1 MKDRHLTSF
10 TGMSLEELQE
20 LCKSIGEPVY
30 RARQILLWIYKK
42 GATSFEQMHNL
53 PERLREELEKKNLLF
68 QTEVDTVAKT
78 IDGTEK
84 LEIRLFDGN
93 IIESVLLRNRRKV
106 TACVSTQVG
115 CAMTCSFCASG
126 QLGLE
131 RNLDTGEI
139 IEQTL
144 HIKNHLHQNESL
156 TSIVFMGIGEPL
168 ANYDNVIKSLK
179 IMNADWGLGIS
190 MRHITVS
197 TVGIVT
203 GIRRLA
209 RERLKINLAISLHAS
224 DDSTRSGI
232 IPSNKKNSIRNI
244 LAAAREYFRAT
255 HRDISFEYTLIE
267 GINSSVQDANALA
280 RLLKGIRCIINI
292 LPLNPIEECELRPPD
307 RKTVETFCNILKRNG
322 MVVTLRKKKGD
333 DVNAACGQLRLQ
345 RYKHGKR
352 YKTRKTGDGK
362 HPLSFA

>member
-42 GATSFEQMHNL
+42 GATSFEQMYNL

-84 LEIRLFDGN
+84 LAIRLFDGN

-115 CAMTCSFCASG
+115 CAMACSFCASG

-156 TSIVFMGIGEPL
+156 TNIVFMGIGEPL
-168 ANYDNVIKSLK
+168 ANYDNVIKS
-179 IMNADWGLGIS
+179 
-190 MRHITVS
+190 
-197 TVGIVT
+197 
-203 GIRRLA
+203 
-209 RERLKINLAISLHAS
+209 
-224 DDSTRSGI
+224 
-232 IPSNKKNSIRNI
+232 
-244 LAAAREYFRAT
+244 
-255 HRDISFEYTLIE
+255 
-267 GINSSVQDANALA
+267 
-280 RLLKGIRCIINI
+280 
-292 LPLNPIEECELRPPD
+292 
-307 RKTVETFCNILKRNG
+307 
-322 MVVTLRKKKGD
+322 
-333 DVNAACGQLRLQ
+333 
-345 RYKHGKR
+345 
-352 YKTRKTGDGK
+352 
-362 HPLSFA
+362 